1 MLKEN
6 RRIINYM
13 GHNHPIIKSFRYAFE
28 GLATA
33 LKQEPN
39 MRFHFVVGIFVIV
52 VGFIVQLSLVEWA
65 VLTLTISMVVILEL
79 LNTTIEELVDLASP
93 SIHPKAKIAKD
104 VAAAA
109 VLWASTAAIIVG
121 CLLFVPK
128 IF

>member
-1 MLKEN
+1 MS
-6 RRIINYM
+6 
-13 GHNHPIIKSFRYAFE
+13 HNHPILKSFKFAFE
-28 GLATA
+28 GLTTA

-39 MRFHFVVGIFVIV
+39 MRFHFVVGVLAIMLGFVVKLTLI
-52 VGFIVQLSLVEWA
+52 EWA

-93 SIHPKAKIAKD
+93 AIHPKAKIAKD

-109 VLWASTAAIIVG
+109 VLWASCAAIIVG
-121 CLLFVPK
+121 CLLFFPK

>member
-1 MLKEN
+1 MS
-6 RRIINYM
+6 
-13 GHNHPIIKSFRYAFE
+13 HNHPIIKSFRYAFE

-39 MRFHFVVGIFVIV
+39 MRFHFVVGFFVIILGV
-52 VGFIVQLSLVEWA
+52 VVKLSHIEWA
-65 VLTLTISMVVILEL
+65 ILTLTISMVVILEL

-109 VLWASTAAIIVG
+109 VLWASIAAIIVG

>member
-1 MLKEN
+1 
-6 RRIINYM
+6 M
-13 GHNHPIIKSFRYAFE
+13 GHNHPIVKSFKYAFE
-28 GLATA
+28 GLSTA

-39 MRFHFVVGIFVIV
+39 MRFHFVVGFIAIV
-52 VGFIVQLSLVEWA
+52 LGFIVKLNPTEWA
-65 VLTLTISMVVILEL
+65 ILTLTISIVVILEL

-109 VLWASTAAIIVG
+109 VLWSSFAAIIVG
-121 CLLFVPK
+121 CLLFLPK